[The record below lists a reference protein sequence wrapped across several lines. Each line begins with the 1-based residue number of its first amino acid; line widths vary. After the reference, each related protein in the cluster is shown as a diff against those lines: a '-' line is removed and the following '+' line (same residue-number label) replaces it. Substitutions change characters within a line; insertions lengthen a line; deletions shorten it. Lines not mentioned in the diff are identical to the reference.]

1 MRWLTI
7 VLAALTLVVVGAGC
21 GGGDDE
27 SSASG
32 DTTVAETI
40 TEDTTT
46 EDTTTDEDTTDDT
59 DLSGVL
65 ADEDCLALAAV
76 GASFAQAF
84 AGASGTS
91 NEDSAALDELADK
104 VPDEIKADVQ
114 AVSDAYADYAA
125 ELQDI
130 GIEAGQTPSA
140 EQLQQLQAAAASLSQ
155 PGVSEAN
162 ERLSAYAETNCP
174 NG

>member
-7 VLAALTLVVVGAGC
+7 VVAALALALVGVGC
-21 GGGDDE
+21 GGGDD
-27 SSASG
+27 SGAST
-32 DTTVAETI
+32 DTAVLE
-40 TEDTTT
+40 ETTT
-46 EDTTTDEDTTDDT
+46 EETTTEETTTDT

-84 AGASGTS
+84 AGGSGTS
-91 NEDSAALDELADK
+91 NEDSAALEELADK

-114 AVSDAYADYAA
+114 VLSDAYADYAA
-125 ELQDI
+125 KLQDI

-140 EQLQQLQAAAASLSQ
+140 EQLQQLQAATASLSQ

>member
-7 VLAALTLVVVGAGC
+7 VVAALALALAVVGC
-21 GGGDDE
+21 GGGDD
-27 SSASG
+27 SGAST
-32 DTTVAETI
+32 DTAVLE
-40 TEDTTT
+40 ETTT
-46 EDTTTDEDTTDDT
+46 EETTTEETTTDT

-84 AGASGTS
+84 AGGSGTS
-91 NEDSAALDELADK
+91 NEDSAALEELADK

-114 AVSDAYADYAA
+114 VLSDAYADYAA
-125 ELQDI
+125 KLQDI

-140 EQLQQLQAAAASLSQ
+140 EQLQQLQAATASLSQ